1 MDHEHGHA
9 VDATRRQT
17 CCLLPGS
24 EHCQPLRRDTNVLVL
39 ARLSELRA
47 ISNSNLLLSLL
58 SATFLGTQIVCLITV
73 ATPHR
78 DHAETV
84 LFHRIEFISA
94 FSFALVTVLSV
105 VCAPE
110 RQYASQIL
118 LKVLVFFSVGSTC
131 VAALLVIVNLHR
143 YETIAHEIEYTNE
156 LFLAGAESLVVC
168 AILRVQ
174 DRAGGRLL
182 AGRRLI
188 VLVCGRLAARHL
200 QPPGLGGEAGAR
212 ARVLVQHCL
221 CVRHL
226 LVLHGQHGGGG
237 PAEAR
242 DHAGARGPHRRYRQL
257 FAERGARPRRGG
269 VVHAADL
276 ATRATGH
283 PLIVPL

>member
-182 AGRRLI
+182 AGAAVVSLCVAASQLVIYNHPAWGEKPAHVLEFSFNIVCACVTFWFCMDNMGVADRLKREIMLAPEGLTVVIDNFSRRGVHDHGEVGSYMPPI
-188 VLVCGRLAARHL
+188 S
-200 QPPGLGGEAGAR
+200 PPG
-212 ARVLVQHCL
+212 
-221 CVRHL
+221 
-226 LVLHGQHGGGG
+226 
-237 PAEAR
+237 
-242 DHAGARGPHRRYRQL
+242 RQVTL
-257 FAERGARPRRGG
+257 
-269 VVHAADL
+269 
-276 ATRATGH
+276 
-283 PLIVPL
+283 